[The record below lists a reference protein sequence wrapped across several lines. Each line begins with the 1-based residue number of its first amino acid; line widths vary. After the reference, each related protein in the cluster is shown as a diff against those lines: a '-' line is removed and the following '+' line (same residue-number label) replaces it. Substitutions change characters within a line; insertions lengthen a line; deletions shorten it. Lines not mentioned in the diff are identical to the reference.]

1 MKEKQEF
8 SERLRAAMKARK
20 LEISAAVLE
29 REFNLRWSGQAIRRQ
44 TAWKWLNG
52 EAIPTQD
59 KLVEL
64 AKWLRQDPHVLRFGG
79 EIQAQLRATQKHWD
93 DGAGYLER
101 ETFDAFLRLPAPQ
114 RKLVVEIIRAFA
126 KAYAGEQPE
135 G

>member
-8 SERLRAAMKARK
+8 SERLRVAMKARK

-79 EIQAQLRATQKHWD
+79 EVQAQLRATQKRWD
-93 DGAGYLER
+93 DGAGYVER
-101 ETFDAFLRLPAPQ
+101 EAFEAFLRLPAPQ
-114 RKLVVEIIRAFA
+114 RKLVGEIIRAFA
-126 KAYAGEQPE
+126 KAYAGEQTE